1 MERMFKEYDVLYNIF
16 SSGYSEVNGFDFYR
30 ELFPDNENKGE
41 LNSDYSK
48 PNAIYL
54 YRDDKN
60 KGTKR
65 QLSRR
70 IMLKDTWEND
80 YMEYV
85 EGNDKA
91 ICGGLTYRRRAN
103 NLANAQRMN
112 ALIFDLDSVGENEL
126 RTLFLRFEKGP
137 EVIRSLPVPTFI
149 ALSGTGLHLY
159 YFMKEP
165 VDLYP
170 NIKLQLK
177 SLKHDLTF
185 KMWDYKSTTME
196 KQIQY
201 QSINQAYRM
210 VGSVNEK
217 HGNIIRAFRTGEKL
231 SLDELN
237 RYVIDENNKVDIN
250 KPFRPSIM
258 TRAEAKEKYPE
269 WYERVIVNG
278 DKRQKKWDIKG
289 KQGFALYDWWRNKA
303 GQIQG
308 GHRYFFMMCMA
319 IYACKCD
326 VPKKKLRKDM
336 EEAFNILVSAEHKNP
351 LTMDDIRSAM
361 EAYDKEYYNF
371 TIEDIEFLTNIRIE
385 KNKRNGR
392 KQEVHL
398 ARARAVQD
406 IDYPNHEWAGR
417 PKGSGTAE
425 KKVREW
431 RELHPEGKKIDCER
445 ETGLSRHTV
454 LKWWDKASEEQNR

>member
-185 KMWDYKSTTME
+185 KMWITKARPWKSR
-196 KQIQY
+196 Y
-201 QSINQAYRM
+201 SI
-210 VGSVNEK
+210 S
-217 HGNIIRAFRTGEKL
+217 
-231 SLDELN
+231 
-237 RYVIDENNKVDIN
+237 
-250 KPFRPSIM
+250 P
-258 TRAEAKEKYPE
+258 
-269 WYERVIVNG
+269 
-278 DKRQKKWDIKG
+278 
-289 KQGFALYDWWRNKA
+289 
-303 GQIQG
+303 
-308 GHRYFFMMCMA
+308 
-319 IYACKCD
+319 
-326 VPKKKLRKDM
+326 
-336 EEAFNILVSAEHKNP
+336 
-351 LTMDDIRSAM
+351 
-361 EAYDKEYYNF
+361 
-371 TIEDIEFLTNIRIE
+371 
-385 KNKRNGR
+385 
-392 KQEVHL
+392 
-398 ARARAVQD
+398 
-406 IDYPNHEWAGR
+406 
-417 PKGSGTAE
+417 
-425 KKVREW
+425 
-431 RELHPEGKKIDCER
+431 
-445 ETGLSRHTV
+445 
-454 LKWWDKASEEQNR
+454 